1 MKNVLDVGQC
11 SLDHAA
17 IRRLVEGHFDARVSQ
32 AHDAAQALAK
42 LRGEAYDLVLV
53 NRRLD
58 GDGSDGLEI
67 IRALQADPRLAAVSV
82 MLVTNYP
89 QFQEQAVAAGAEP
102 GFGKADL
109 DEPQTL
115 ERLGKVLG

>member
-11 SLDHAA
+11 SMDHAA
-17 IRRLVEGHFDARVSQ
+17 IRRLIEGHFDARVSQ
-32 AHDAAQALAK
+32 AHDAEQSLAR
-42 LRGEAYDLVLV
+42 LRDGSYDLVLV

-58 GDGSDGLEI
+58 ADGSDGLDM
-67 IRALQADPRLAAVSV
+67 IRALKADARLAAVSV

-89 QFQEQAVAAGAEP
+89 QFQEQAVAAGAER
-102 GFGKADL
+102 GFGKAQL